1 MYPDFR
7 YLIHGLFGIHPPE
20 WLSLLKTFGFMVAM
34 GFMAATWAMIS
45 ELRRKEA
52 QGLLH
57 PTYDEETT
65 GKAPTAMDLFWSGLI
80 GFLLGFK
87 LAGIVMAYMAGAIR
101 DISQNPMGYFFS
113 TEGNI
118 IGGIAGAALFAFMRY
133 REKKKAQL
141 PQPATKKV
149 AVYPHQRIGEILIIA
164 AVGGLAGAKLFNAF
178 ETWEDFIQNPIRSL
192 TSSSGLTFYGGLIVA
207 TAVFW
212 YFARKYKIRFA
223 HLCDAAAPAIM
234 IAYGIG
240 RFGCQF
246 AGDGDWGI
254 YNSAYVTNTT
264 TGKLEPATA
273 QQYTTATKYYDAYF
287 RDSRQVKED
296 GSLHNLSVM
305 APGWLPQ
312 SFFAQCYPHNV
323 NNTGVALPNCT
334 GDHCSVL
341 PIGVFPTPLY
351 EAFICIALFF
361 VLWAIR
367 KKIKVPFHFFAI
379 YLIMNGV
386 ERFFVEKIRV
396 NYKYDWGFIHPTQAE
411 IISTVFVLIGISI
424 LLFYK
429 GGKEPM
435 ALPESSTT
443 IA

>member
-1 MYPDFR
+1 
-7 YLIHGLFGIHPPE
+7 
-20 WLSLLKTFGFMVAM
+20 MVAL

-45 ELRRKEA
+45 ELRRKES

-57 PTYDEETT
+57 PTHDDVTT
-65 GKAPTAMDLFWSGLI
+65 GEAPKPMGLFWAGIAGL
-80 GFLLGFK
+80 FMGFK
-87 LAGIVMAYMAGAIR
+87 VVGIFTAYFAGSIAT
-101 DISQNPMGYFFS
+101 ISQNPMGYFFS

-118 IGGIAGAALFAFMRY
+118 IGGIAGAALFVWMHY
-133 REKKKAQL
+133 REKKKHQL
-141 PQPATKKV
+141 PQPVTKKV

-164 AVGGLAGAKLFNAF
+164 ALGGLAGAKLFNAF
-178 ETWEDFIQNPIRSL
+178 ETWDDFIADPIRSL

-254 YNSAYVTNTT
+254 YNSAYVTNVS

-273 QQYTTATKYYDAYF
+273 DKYAQSVKYYESYF
-287 RDSRQVKED
+287 RDTRQVKPD
-296 GSLHNLSVM
+296 GTLHNLSVK
-305 APGWLPQ
+305 APSWLPQ
-312 SFFAQCYPHNV
+312 ALYAQCYPSNV
-323 NNTGVALPNCT
+323 NNVGMPLPGCT

-351 EAFICIALFF
+351 EAFVCIGLFF
-361 VLWAIR
+361 ILWSIR
-367 KKIKVPFHFFAI
+367 KRIKIPFHFFAI
-379 YLIMNGV
+379 YLILNGL

-396 NYKYDWGFIHPTQAE
+396 NYKYDWGFLHPTQAE
-411 IISTVFVLIGISI
+411 IIAVSFMLIGAGI
-424 LLFYK
+424 LLFYRDK
-429 GGKEPM
+429 NGEKPNIDSIQ
-435 ALPESSTT
+435 AL
-443 IA
+443 A